1 MELSWGIYWGIK
13 MTEKEYNGFEEL
25 KFYIMRSIDEIKEE
39 VKTMKHQIQE
49 WREDTLLDIVDIK
62 AKIKATASIS
72 AFVISLIVSVTGVI
86 MALILK

>member
-39 VKTMKHQIQE
+39 VKTMKQQIQE

-62 AKIKATASIS
+62 AKIKTTASIS